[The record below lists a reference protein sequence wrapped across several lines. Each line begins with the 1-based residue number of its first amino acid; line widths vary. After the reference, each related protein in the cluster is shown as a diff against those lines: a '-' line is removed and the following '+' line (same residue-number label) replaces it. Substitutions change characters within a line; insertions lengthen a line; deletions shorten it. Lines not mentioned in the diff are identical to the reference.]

1 MRIAIATWSNR
12 RVGGTETYL
21 GDITRRFADRGHE
34 LCLIYETDEPST
46 RDLIELPAGTPA
58 WSIAQTGLKRA
69 LTSLR
74 NWQPDIIFCQG
85 LKNTRVESRLLKIAP
100 AVLFAHTY
108 YGTCISGEKT
118 FKRPVAQPCT
128 RRFGA
133 KCLVNYYP
141 HRCGGLSPITM
152 LRLYGT
158 QVQRLANVN
167 RYQAV
172 VTHSSYMRDEFVRQG
187 CDPKRIH
194 NISYYS
200 DRFSFGEQIAGR
212 LSAPASPV
220 QIAIERSGE
229 MPACLLFLGRMSFL
243 KGGQTLIDALT
254 PAHKLLRRPLHVT
267 FAGDGPERKRW
278 QREAEQLAAQNDWLT
293 IDFPGWLKGERLRT
307 AFAETDLLVFPSLW
321 PEPFGLIGLEAGHH
335 GVPIAAFDVGG
346 IPDWLFD
353 GINGQL
359 ASGNPPTSQ
368 GLAEAI
374 WKCLRDSNEHK
385 SLRRGA
391 IEVANTFSMQE
402 HLHRLLSIFEQVLP
416 SNESA
421 QPFAAQATTY
431 EVSNQL
437 QRMSA
442 WSQ

>member
-12 RVGGTETYL
+12 KVGGTETYL
-21 GDITRRFADRGHE
+21 GDITRRLADRGHE

-69 LTSLR
+69 LTALR

-85 LKNTRVESRLLKIAP
+85 LKNTRVEARLLKIAP

-118 FKRPVAQPCT
+118 FKRPVAEPCT

-133 KCLVNYYP
+133 KCLLNYYP
-141 HRCGGLSPITM
+141 HRCGGLNPITM
-152 LRLYGT
+152 LRLFGT

-187 CDPKRIH
+187 CEPKRIH

-200 DRFSFGEQIAGR
+200 DRFSFSEQIAGK
-212 LSAPASPV
+212 LNAPASPV

-229 MPACLLFLGRMSFL
+229 MPLRLLFLGRMSFL
-243 KGGQTLIDALT
+243 KGGQTLIDALA
-254 PAHKLLRRPLHVT
+254 PAHQLLRRPLHVT
-267 FAGDGPERKRW
+267 FAGDGPERTKW
-278 QREAEQLAAQNDWLT
+278 QRKAEQLAAEHDWLT
-293 IDFPGWLKGERLRT
+293 VDFAGWWKGERLHKT
-307 AFAETDLLVFPSLW
+307 FAETDLLVFPSLW

-353 GINGQL
+353 GINGHL
-359 ASGNPPTSQ
+359 ASGNPPTPQ

-374 WKCLRDSNEHK
+374 WKCLRDTNEHK

-402 HLHRLLSIFEQVLP
+402 HLNRLLSIFDQVVP
-416 SNESA
+416 SKETP
-421 QPFAAQATTY
+421 QPLATIRAN
-431 EVSNQL
+431 EVSSQL
-437 QRMSA
+437 RRLSA